1 MSVILWHPWPG
12 VEIMLDA
19 LRRELPDME
28 VRDWN
33 DEGDKADVNYAVVW
47 NPPKGELKT
56 FPNLKCVFSMF
67 AGIEHM
73 MQDPNLPDVPISHL
87 IDKVLTQGMTEYVV
101 HNVLL
106 HHRRRRE
113 FDEQQ
118 KKKYWKGLSVPPA
131 SARNV
136 GIMGFGAL
144 GSDAARALLALDF
157 NIAAWSRTPKSM
169 AGVTSFH
176 GPDELSPFLA
186 RTEILVC
193 LLPLTPATTGILNRD
208 LFSGLPKGAYLI
220 NAGRGG
226 SQVEEDILS
235 ALNSG
240 QLAGASLD
248 VFETEPLPKDHP
260 FWERPDVII
269 TPHNASRTDTDSSA
283 RTIAANIIGFEVGK
297 PVQGLVDRT
306 RGY

>member
-12 VEIMLDA
+12 IEKMLNA
-19 LRRELPDME
+19 LRRELPDTV

-33 DEGDKADVNYAVVW
+33 DQGDKSDVNYAVVW

-73 MQDPNLPDVPISHL
+73 MQDPELPDVPISHL
-87 IDKVLTQGMTEYVV
+87 IDNALTQGMTEYVV

-118 KKKYWKGLSVPPA
+118 KQKLWKGLSIPPA
-131 SARNV
+131 SARHV

-176 GPDELSPFLA
+176 GSEGLSAFLA
-186 RTEILVC
+186 QTEILVC
-193 LLPLTPATTGILNRD
+193 LLPLTPATTGILNHD
-208 LFSGLPKGAYLI
+208 FFSKLPKGAYLI

-235 ALNSG
+235 ALFSG
-240 QLAGASLD
+240 QLAGVSLD
-248 VFETEPLPKDHP
+248 VFETEPLPNEHP
-260 FWERPDVII
+260 FWDHPKVII

-283 RTIAANIIGFEVGK
+283 RTIAANIIRFEAGK
-297 PVQGLVDRT
+297 SVHGLVDRT